1 MNKTSNN
8 DTIVAVS
15 TPLGEGGIGIVRL
28 SGEDS
33 VRVVDKIFTSPKGGI
48 PSAYASHSIHY
59 GHIRN
64 PGNGDLIDEVLIT
77 VMRAPGTYTAEDV
90 VEINCHGG
98 IMPVKKILGLCLS
111 KGARLAEPGEFTK
124 RAFLNGRIDLSQA
137 EAVLDVIRSESEA
150 AQKIAAGQLSGAFSE
165 EIKGLRDRIVD
176 ILSDIEVAIDF
187 TEEDVLFASVEK
199 MKRDITV
206 LRESVR
212 KVLETADKG
221 MILRRGV
228 RVVIC
233 GRPNVGKSSL
243 MNALLKHDRVIV
255 TPVAGTT
262 RDVIEESINI
272 SGVIA
277 RLVDTAGI
285 IGTRDKVETEGVKRS
300 TRELSQADV
309 VIFMVDASRPLSV
322 EDKKIYDMVRD
333 KKTVVVMNKIDLPR
347 MFGAEEALNELE
359 VERVLEVSALKR
371 IGLEGI
377 EDAVAEKIFDND
389 IKIPEGP
396 VVTSER
402 HKEALKS
409 VLECIDRG
417 LKVAGESC
425 GGELLA
431 SDLNEAL
438 FHLGLIT
445 GESAGDD
452 ILDRIFSRFCIGK

>member
-1 MNKTSNN
+1 MNKISKN

-33 VRVVDKIFTSPKGGI
+33 VGVVDKIFTSPKGGI

-64 PGNGDLIDEVLIT
+64 PGSGDLIDEVLVT

-98 IMPVKKILGLCLS
+98 IMPVKKILGLCLT

-150 AQKIAAGQLSGAFSE
+150 ARKIAARQLSGVFSE
-165 EIKGLRDRIVD
+165 EIKGLRDRITD
-176 ILSDIEVAIDF
+176 ILSDIELTIDF

-199 MKRDITV
+199 MTNDIAV
-206 LRESVR
+206 LQQSVR
-212 KVLETADKG
+212 KVIETADRG
-221 MILRRGV
+221 MMLRRGV

-285 IGTRDKVETEGVKRS
+285 IATQDQVELEGVKRS
-300 TRELSQADV
+300 TRELSEADI
-309 VIFMVDASRPLSV
+309 VIFMVDASRPLSD
-322 EDKKIYDMVRD
+322 EDRRIYGMVRD

-347 MFGAEEALNELE
+347 MSSEEEALNDLE
-359 VERVLEVSALKR
+359 AGRVLGISALKR

-377 EDAVAEKIFDND
+377 EDAVAEKIFDSD

-396 VVTSER
+396 IVTSER
-402 HKEALKS
+402 HKEALRS
-409 VLECIDRG
+409 ALECIDRG
-417 LKVAGESC
+417 LKVAGKNYS
-425 GGELLA
+425 GELLA